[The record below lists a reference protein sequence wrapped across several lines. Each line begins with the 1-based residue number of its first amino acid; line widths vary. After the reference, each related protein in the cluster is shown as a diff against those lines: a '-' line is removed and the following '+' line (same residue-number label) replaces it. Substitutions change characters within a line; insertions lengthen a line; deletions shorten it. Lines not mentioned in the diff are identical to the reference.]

1 MLLAYTGTVAAD
13 DRQECLS
20 YQKQNPLPAFHA
32 GSGFSKRIMRVL
44 LLSHCVPFA
53 DYRHHRQS
61 GAAPIP
67 VAVSEVCGSLMNA
80 RIHNSCPSLPF
91 DGVSLYMTGE

>member
-1 MLLAYTGTVAAD
+1 
-13 DRQECLS
+13 
-20 YQKQNPLPAFHA
+20 
-32 GSGFSKRIMRVL
+32 MRVL

-67 VAVSEVCGSLMNA
+67 VAVSEVCGSLTNA
-80 RIHNSCPSLPF
+80 RIHSNDLARADFIYDRALACQLNIETPPKLEC
-91 DGVSLYMTGE
+91 DQVVEGESWW